1 MVVARAPETR
11 TTATAP
17 RPGADASATRGSS
30 PPGSAAAVSAAGGAA
45 RGAAGR
51 MARYVR
57 AGPCTAGPAPFF
69 RSCAISHCCGSDA
82 RFCTK

>member
-1 MVVARAPETR
+1 MVIARAADTR

-17 RPGADASATRGSS
+17 RPGADASATIVSS
-30 PPGSAAAVSAAGGAA
+30 PPGSDAADS
-45 RGAAGR
+45 AAGR

-57 AGPCTAGPAPFF
+57 AGTCTTGPDPFF
-69 RSCAISHCCGSDA
+69 RSWLISHCCGSEA

>member
-1 MVVARAPETR
+1 MVIARAPDTR

-17 RPGADASATRGSS
+17 RPGADASATMVSS
-30 PPGSAAAVSAAGGAA
+30 PPGSDAAVSAAGC
-45 RGAAGR
+45 AAGR

-57 AGPCTAGPAPFF
+57 AGPCTTGPAPFF

-82 RFCTK
+82 TFCTK